1 MPLGFVP
8 GAAAAVALV
17 LSAYGVERAAE
28 SSDAQA
34 AARPVPA
41 FHAPR
46 P

>member
-28 SSDAQA
+28 S
-34 AARPVPA
+34 
-41 FHAPR
+41 
-46 P
+46 